1 MSEQNNNFNQDFN
14 LDFLNEP
21 VPAEVAPAKKK
32 SKVPVGVIVGLSIM
46 ALCIIAVVAIV
57 FGGALDGLGG
67 GIGGGKGDA
76 VDAERNEFIEGLG
89 GVSETFDGV
98 VSRDNYP
105 NSTMA
110 AEAFVT
116 EELKGETGKAILHS
130 VESKGELSDSE
141 IRATKIPDR
150 LLEGAD
156 AVEEYEIEY
165 EIGEA
170 AAYTRSGADGVGSTQ
185 TKRVKVYVIKYGTN
199 WKYFAP
205 LPETGDTI
213 SKSYYDSVF
222 NGDKYKNCTLET
234 TTTATIKADGA
245 GEHIDMTM
253 EMYQFIKHAENKA
266 YLEQRT
272 VISTNGESQEMT
284 ICAYLEDNYGRIK
297 CYVKVEGGGQTMDWT
312 EGDLSTIGFTELD
325 ELRPFYNDQYLDYTY
340 FTKAEYGFKLADEN
354 ARKYFKDALMGALDG
369 LTSFIDLDTM
379 NLDMYAEYY
388 VQDGTLTGM
397 RTDAD
402 VSLIVEE
409 YGESVTLEEGVTS
422 IVKCYDYGTTVIENP
437 VK

>member
-57 FGGALDGLGG
+57 LGGALDGFGG
-67 GIGGGKGDA
+67 GGGGQGDA

-89 GVSETFDGV
+89 GVSETFDGI

-222 NGDKYKNCTLET
+222 NGDKYKNCTFET
-234 TTTATIKADGA
+234 TTTATVKADGA
-245 GEHIDMTM
+245 GEHIDMTV
-253 EMYQFIKHAENKA
+253 EMYQLIKHAENKV
-266 YLEQRT
+266 YFEQRT
-272 VISTNGESQEMT
+272 VMPSNGESQEMT

-297 CYVKVEGGGQTMDWT
+297 CYVKKEVGGETIDDWT
-312 EGDLSTIGFTELD
+312 EGELSTIGFTSLEELT
-325 ELRPFYNDQYLDYTY
+325 PFYDQYLDYTY

-354 ARKYFKDALMGALDG
+354 ARKYFKDALMGALG
-369 LTSFIDLDTM
+369 ELTIFIDLDTM

-422 IVKCYDYGTTVIENP
+422 IVKCYDYGTTVIESP